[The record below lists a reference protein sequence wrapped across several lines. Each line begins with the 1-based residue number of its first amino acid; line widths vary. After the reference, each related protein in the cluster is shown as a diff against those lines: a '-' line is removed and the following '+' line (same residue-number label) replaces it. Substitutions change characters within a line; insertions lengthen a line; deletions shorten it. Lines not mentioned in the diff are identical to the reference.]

1 MSTQPKYGAVLFA
14 KNLPR
19 VAKFYEELLSM
30 KIVVNEVE
38 IIVLES
44 AAFQLVVHAI
54 PQEIAQ
60 SIEITS
66 PPVRRIDMPTKLF
79 FPVVSIAEIRAKA
92 IALGGELNPQS
103 KEWESRVFRACDGHD
118 PEGNV
123 IQFRENL
130 IGSSI

>member
-14 KNLPR
+14 KDILR
-19 VAKFYEELLSM
+19 VAKFYAELLSM
-30 KIVVNEVE
+30 TIIVNEVE

-44 AAFQLVVHAI
+44 VAFQLVIHAI

-60 SIEITS
+60 SIEITF
-66 PPVRRIDMPTKLF
+66 PPVRRTDVPTKLF
-79 FPVVSIAEIRAKA
+79 FPVTSIAEIRAKA
-92 IALGGELNPQS
+92 IALGGELNPQN
-103 KEWESRVFRACDGHD
+103 KEWESRMFRACDGHD

-130 IGSSI
+130 IEPSI